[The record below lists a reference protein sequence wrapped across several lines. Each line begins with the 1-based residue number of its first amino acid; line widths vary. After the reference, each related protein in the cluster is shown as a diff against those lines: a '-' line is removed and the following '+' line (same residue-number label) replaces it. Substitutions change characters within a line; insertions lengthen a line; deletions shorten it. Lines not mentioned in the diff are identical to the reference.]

1 MARPVRVVVLGAGS
15 WGTTVAG
22 LAARNT
28 PTLLWARN
36 SEAADEINSQR
47 TNSKYLG
54 ERKLPKG
61 LKATSDL
68 VEAAREADV
77 LVCGVPSHAVRA
89 TLAEIANEV
98 RAWVP
103 VLSLSKGLEPGTRQ
117 RPTEVIAECLPGHPV
132 GLLAGPNIAKEI
144 VDGMAAASVVATQD
158 DRVAAALQP
167 LFASSVFRVYR
178 NTDVLGCELGG
189 ILKNIVAIASGMADG
204 LGVGD
209 NTRAM
214 VLARG
219 LAEMTRLGEAMGA
232 NPRTFAGL
240 TGVGDLIATCM
251 APTSRNRR
259 VGEALAQG
267 LTVEEAVAKLGQ
279 VAEGVKTAPHRHGS
293 GPRIRRRHADRRG
306 GRGRHRWPSKCQ
318 RRVSRA
324 SESCSRRR
332 ARGGVRKFYRYLAIW
347 LDTCRSPEISEME
360 RRRRCR
366 SPAVTDRRTVRNPR
380 SQSRARSR
388 RRAPCDRYPCRRD
401 ARESRPPH
409 RP

>member
-1 MARPVRVVVLGAGS
+1 MGP
-15 WGTTVAG
+15 
-22 LAARNT
+22 
-28 PTLLWARN
+28 
-36 SEAADEINSQR
+36 D
-47 TNSKYLG
+47 
-54 ERKLPKG
+54 
-61 LKATSDL
+61 
-68 VEAAREADV
+68 
-77 LVCGVPSHAVRA
+77 
-89 TLAEIANEV
+89 
-98 RAWVP
+98 P
-103 VLSLSKGLEPGTRQ
+103 VLAKGLEPGTRQ

-189 ILKNIVAIASGMADG
+189 VLKNIVAIASGMADG

-219 LAEMTRLGEAMGA
+219 LAEMTRMGEAMGA

-267 LTVEEAVAKLGQ
+267 LTVEEAVEKLGQ
-279 VAEGVKTAPHRHGS
+279 VAEGVKTAP
-293 GPRIRRRHADRRG
+293 
-306 GRGRHRWPSKCQ
+306 
-318 RRVSRA
+318 
-324 SESCSRRR
+324 
-332 ARGGVRKFYRYLAIW
+332 
-347 LDTCRSPEISEME
+347 
-360 RRRRCR
+360 
-366 SPAVTDRRTVRNPR
+366 TVM
-380 SQSRARSR
+380 AL
-388 RRAPCDRYPCRRD
+388 
-401 ARESRPPH
+401 AREYGVDMPIAAEVEAVIAGRQSANDAYRGLQKVAAGDEEDIA
-409 RP
+409 

>member
-1 MARPVRVVVLGAGS
+1 
-15 WGTTVAG
+15 
-22 LAARNT
+22 
-28 PTLLWARN
+28 
-36 SEAADEINSQR
+36 
-47 TNSKYLG
+47 
-54 ERKLPKG
+54 
-61 LKATSDL
+61 
-68 VEAAREADV
+68 
-77 LVCGVPSHAVRA
+77 
-89 TLAEIANEV
+89 
-98 RAWVP
+98 
-103 VLSLSKGLEPGTRQ
+103 
-117 RPTEVIAECLPGHPV
+117 
-132 GLLAGPNIAKEI
+132 
-144 VDGMAAASVVATQD
+144 MAAASVVATQD

-279 VAEGVKTAPHRHGS
+279 VAEGRQDCPHRHGS
-293 GPRIRRRHADRRG
+293 GP
-306 GRGRHRWPSKCQ
+306 
-318 RRVSRA
+318 
-324 SESCSRRR
+324 
-332 ARGGVRKFYRYLAIW
+332 
-347 LDTCRSPEISEME
+347 
-360 RRRRCR
+360 
-366 SPAVTDRRTVRNPR
+366 
-380 SQSRARSR
+380 
-388 RRAPCDRYPCRRD
+388 
-401 ARESRPPH
+401 
-409 RP
+409 